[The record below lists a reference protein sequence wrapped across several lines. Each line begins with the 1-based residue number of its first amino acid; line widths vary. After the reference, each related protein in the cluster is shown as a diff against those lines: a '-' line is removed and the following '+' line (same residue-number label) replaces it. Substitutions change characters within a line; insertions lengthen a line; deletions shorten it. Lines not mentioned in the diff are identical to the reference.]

1 MQNENPLLNKVFEQA
16 LVEKPA
22 FVPEDLP
29 NEWTVGQH
37 RYIRVPDVEGRL
49 SKQLDEFREAGVR
62 VLDYGRRWGSWIFK
76 TMAEGELS
84 S

>member
-1 MQNENPLLNKVFEQA
+1 MNEEAPLSQVFEQA
-16 LVEKPA
+16 LVEQPA

-37 RYIRVPDVEGRL
+37 RYVRIPDGEGEL
-49 SKQLDEFREAGVR
+49 SKQLDAFRADGVS

-76 TMAEGELS
+76 TMAPSERS